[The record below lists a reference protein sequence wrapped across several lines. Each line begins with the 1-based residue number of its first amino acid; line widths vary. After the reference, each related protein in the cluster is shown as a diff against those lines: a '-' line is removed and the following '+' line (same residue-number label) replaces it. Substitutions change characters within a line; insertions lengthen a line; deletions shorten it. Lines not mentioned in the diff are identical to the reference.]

1 MYYLISHILQ
11 GAENGIIFNGWFLH
25 KKQSFFWGGG
35 YSYPLSYGE
44 VNSYTNI
51 WFKNWIFAL

>member
-25 KKQSFFWGGG
+25 KKQSFFLGGG
-35 YSYPLSYGE
+35 GATRIHFRM
-44 VNSYTNI
+44 V
-51 WFKNWIFAL
+51 K

>member
-1 MYYLISHILQ
+1 MVSYLMVGSCIRSNL
-11 GAENGIIFNGWFLH
+11 
-25 KKQSFFWGGG
+25 FFGGGG